1 MFNPERL
8 LGGLLQGGMRR
19 KRGGLGSLV
28 SGGMALGLVG
38 VAWEAVEHYM
48 NKSQGAA
55 AGPPPMAPPI
65 GGPGP
70 SGASAA
76 PPPPPGTTPGAP
88 PPPLPGA
95 TAGSPPAGMTGG
107 QTDAVL
113 LIQAMIA
120 AANADGTIDAQER
133 ANILDR
139 LKNVQLS
146 EAENQF
152 IAHELLAPKT
162 HKDIVAAVNSVDM
175 ARQVYLV
182 SVLAIE
188 VDTDEELDYLRN
200 LAQGLNLDQDTLQTL
215 HQQAG
220 VEVIF

>member
-8 LGGLLQGGMRR
+8 LGGLLQSGMRR
-19 KRGGLGSLV
+19 KGGLGSLIS
-28 SGGMALGLVG
+28 SGAALGLVG

-55 AGPPPMAPPI
+55 APSGAPPMAPP
-65 GGPGP
+65 GLPGTTP
-70 SGASAA
+70 A
-76 PPPPPGTTPGAP
+76 PPPPPPGATVAALPPLPQASQKAP
-88 PPPLPGA
+88 PP
-95 TAGSPPAGMTGG
+95 TAVERQS
-107 QTDAVL
+107 DAML

-133 ANILDR
+133 SKILGK
-139 LKNVQLS
+139 LKSIQLS
-146 EAENQF
+146 EEEHQF
-152 IAHELLAPKT
+152 ILHELLEPKSLPAII
-162 HKDIVAAVNSVDM
+162 DAVTSPEL

-188 VDTDEELDYLRN
+188 VDTDEEIDYLQA
-200 LAQGLNLDQDTLQTL
+200 LAQGLQLDPQTIQSL

-220 VEVIF
+220 VEVVF